1 MAALRKP
8 VSLLIPIVMA
18 ITLVALSPPASAHG
32 HLPLGKYDLKL
43 NCAKGQ
49 GCQHATSDETITL
62 LTKHRY
68 RLRVDTATIGGHYRH
83 IADSKWITFTSGPLK
98 DQPFK
103 WTHTV
108 KNGRARVIQWTTDFK
123 GSSIWVHA

>member
-18 ITLVALSPPASAHG
+18 ITLVALSAPASAHG
-32 HLPLGKYDLKL
+32 RMPLGKYDLKL